1 MKSFTML
8 IKRPFRSGEEKNLS
22 PHLDDHLFVN
32 GRPSNYE
39 DDNDLIIS
47 PCILNDRLDMVK
59 RKTFY
64 QIYMTTSTSW

>member
-8 IKRPFRSGEEKNLS
+8 IKRPFRSGEEKNLL

-32 GRPSNYE
+32 GKPCNV

-47 PCILNDRLDMVK
+47 PCILNRQSFRHNEK
-59 RKTFY
+59 KTF
-64 QIYMTTSTSW
+64 